1 MKQCFDWNNN
11 RLNIVDLNDN
21 IFDLNFK
28 GLKTIVTGKSATGK
42 SLLCSVIMEI
52 QKDKNI
58 VGKRYDAS
66 NVFLVNEDNLYK
78 IKDKKNKLIII
89 DRADIILD
97 SEAINMINNDWGY
110 NKYLIFSRKP
120 LGVDLSPNY
129 FAVLE
134 EKDKVF
140 RLNYLFNIKGWN

>member
-1 MKQCFDWNNN
+1 MKQCFDWNHNI
-11 RLNIVDLNDN
+11 LHIVDLNDN
-21 IFDLNFK
+21 IFYLNLK

-42 SLLCSVIMEI
+42 SLLCSVIREI

-58 VGKRYDAS
+58 AGKKYDAS
-66 NVFLVNEDNLYK
+66 NIFLIDEDNLHN
-78 IKDKKNKLIII
+78 IDDKKDKLIII

-97 SEAINMINNDWGY
+97 SEAIHMINNDWGY

-120 LGVDLSPNY
+120 LGIDLSPNY

-134 EKDKVF
+134 EKDKAF
-140 RLNYLFNIKGWN
+140 SLNYLFDVKGWN